1 MLLPHALLSPSSG
14 GDDYSVMVEREA
26 NVLCGVIE
34 HLLPKVGPYV
44 TTLDL
49 ANGKA
54 VSNEAVRCSTV
65 LFPLC
70 YYSVVYMYVLCV
82 LCVSAV
88 VEGDLGVS
96 LY

>member
-1 MLLPHALLSPSSG
+1 MSFSPPYSD

-34 HLLPKVGPYV
+34 HLLPKVGPHV

-54 VSNEAVRCSTV
+54 VSNEAVSLQLPTVFLLSTNIF
-65 LFPLC
+65 LLLYFL
-70 YYSVVYMYVLCV
+70 
-82 LCVSAV
+82 
-88 VEGDLGVS
+88 S